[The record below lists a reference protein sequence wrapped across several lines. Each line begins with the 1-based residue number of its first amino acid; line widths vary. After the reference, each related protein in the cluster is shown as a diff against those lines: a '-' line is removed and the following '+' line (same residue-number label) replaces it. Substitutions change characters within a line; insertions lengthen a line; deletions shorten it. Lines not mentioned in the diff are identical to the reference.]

1 MTPAAHLRFPQ
12 FYLRKDDAF
21 MFSPIRLGYV
31 PTYRNRW
38 TDWTEKMRVDCLK
51 TLQGLPGCEVFAP
64 TASPD
69 GVAADARYG
78 QIEHAAIHNL
88 DEAEALAAWFK
99 AQAVDALV
107 ICPTDFGDE
116 RATAKVAEKLGV
128 PSLLMAT
135 KEPPAKTDA
144 SLARVSDSYCGTL
157 SIASAL
163 HRRHLPFRF
172 AGVLFPDEPAFVAE
186 AEAFVRAVAV
196 VKGLRNARLGQ
207 VGVRPGPFETVG
219 YDEHAMI
226 RKFGQNVIC
235 ANLSDIVADAKA
247 LTADN
252 EDVQATIAD
261 IRANVPIITVADDY
275 LLNASRFEVALKRFY
290 ERNRLSAMAVQCW
303 YAIQREMGI
312 SLCALYGR
320 LTGQHMLTAC
330 ETDMLGALAMICNY
344 QAAMGQALP
353 HFIDWTIQHREDP
366 NLLLVWHCGNAPTCL
381 AADASCV
388 ALRSRGDMKGELA
401 IDEGN
406 VQAGLFQFQLRS
418 GPVTFCRLAELD
430 GHWKMLIA
438 QGEIEPSAETL
449 AGTWGWVRVAD
460 HARLYR
466 TLVEEGFIHHASMIH
481 GNQCQALLQACSFL
495 DIEPVVV
502 Q

>member
-1 MTPAAHLRFPQ
+1 
-12 FYLRKDDAF
+12 
-21 MFSPIRLGYV
+21 MFSPIRLGFV

-51 TLQGLPGCEVFAP
+51 TLRALPGCEVFAP
-64 TASPD
+64 TPSPD
-69 GVAADARYG
+69 GVTADARYG
-78 QIEHAAIHNL
+78 QVEHAAIHDL
-88 DEAEALAAWFK
+88 DEAEALAAWFA

-135 KEPPAKTDA
+135 REPPARDDA

-163 HRRHLPFRF
+163 HRRHLPFYF
-172 AGVLFPDEPAFVAE
+172 AGVLFPDEAGFVSE
-186 AEAFVRAVAV
+186 AEDFVRAVAV
-196 VKGLRNARLGQ
+196 VKGLRNARIGQ
-207 VGVRPGPFETVG
+207 VGVRPAPFETVG
-219 YDEHAMI
+219 YDEHAMV
-226 RKFGQNVIC
+226 RKFGQNVIY
-235 ANLSDIVADAKA
+235 AELSDILAVAKA
-247 LTADN
+247 LPP
-252 EDVQATIAD
+252 EDPEVQGTIAD
-261 IRANVPIITVADDY
+261 IRATVPVITVADDY
-275 LLNASRFEVALKRFY
+275 LVHAARVEIALKRFY
-290 ERNRLSAMAVQCW
+290 ERHNLAAMAVQCW
-303 YAIQREMGI
+303 PTIQREMGI
-312 SLCALYGR
+312 SLCAVYGR

-330 ETDMLGALAMICNY
+330 EADTLGALAMIANY
-344 QAAMGQALP
+344 QAALGQAVP

-381 AADASCV
+381 AADASCI
-388 ALRSRGDMKGELA
+388 ALRSRGDMKGELP
-401 IDEGN
+401 IEPDDP
-406 VQAGLFQFQLRS
+406 QAGLYQFQLRS

-430 GHWKMLIA
+430 GCWKMLIA
-438 QGEIEPSAETL
+438 RGEIESSPETL

-481 GNQCQALLQACSFL
+481 GDQCRALLQACKFL
-495 DIEPVVV
+495 DIQPVVV
-502 Q
+502 E